1 MTAPEHRL
9 ITGAR
14 PLACLQ
20 LILKLRKNFIFI
32 NVYLISRKSCLNTK
46 NTYEVV
52 CGCSLSNNI
61 HNIFVGVC
69 YYGTP
74 TTLVDVI

>member
-1 MTAPEHRL
+1 M
-9 ITGAR
+9 
-14 PLACLQ
+14 
-20 LILKLRKNFIFI
+20 F
-32 NVYLISRKSCLNTK
+32 LNYIHK

-69 YYGTP
+69 YYDTP